1 MLLVQVTSPVPAPD
15 GRRFAVA
22 GYAAMAVLA
31 LTWLGADMKRIN
43 HLRGAKRYLAW
54 ALIGLVIGA
63 ILSLV
68 DHQLEPNQPLYVLVV
83 IGLLAGLTQAFYSER
98 ASKRL

>member
-1 MLLVQVTSPVPAPD
+1 MLLAQMTSPVP
-15 GRRFAVA
+15 GSQWTTFCGA
-22 GYAAMAVLA
+22 GYAAVAVLA

-43 HLRGAKRYLAW
+43 HLRGAKKYLAW